1 MFRKHGPVDICKVV
15 FLLFHVVYVQ
25 ATIQCARTLDEWN
38 KASAT
43 LQCQEPNYYHCLKD
57 ENGILTQQCLQRVW
71 IQSGMCP
78 EYNSR
83 VGRIDVFRC
92 QSEQKD
98 CPNTIFWSNAVYLY
112 PVCSDNFKPT
122 THSYTS
128 NKVTPPTNESTTP
141 SLTVTISDNEMT
153 TTLTIVLPLVCVPV
167 LFGIVVFLIMIYRR
181 RRKNGQS
188 STGKRQANSVP
199 HDHETE
205 LSLLEEKNEPDKTMD
220 HNCTRNDKRNSK
232 STDIAKKLDDL
243 ASEVEKMRQGSYILI
258 LLYPATV
265 SVHDFA
271 IKEEA
276 RKKLETSVNLQ
287 NDYEKWMNDKT
298 KSSYVFK
305 DWITSIEDFNI
316 DGIKTTLVDILQAIK
331 NDEKKFVFVFPFI
344 VWSQNENLNKIGEWK
359 FCRQKTMQRDL
370 KSF

>member
-1 MFRKHGPVDICKVV
+1 MLRKHCPVDICKLV

-25 ATIQCARTLDEWN
+25 AIIKCARTLDEWN

-43 LQCQEPNYYHCLKD
+43 LQCQEPNYYHCLRD

-71 IQSGMCP
+71 IQNGMCP

-92 QSEQKD
+92 QSEQKN
-98 CPNTIFWSNAVYLY
+98 CPNTIFWSNAVYFY
-112 PVCSDNFKPT
+112 PVCFDNFKPT

-181 RRKNGQS
+181 RRKNGES

-199 HDHETE
+199 HDLETE
-205 LSLLEEKNEPDKTMD
+205 LSLLEEKK
-220 HNCTRNDKRNSK
+220 
-232 STDIAKKLDDL
+232 
-243 ASEVEKMRQGSYILI
+243 
-258 LLYPATV
+258 
-265 SVHDFA
+265 
-271 IKEEA
+271 
-276 RKKLETSVNLQ
+276 
-287 NDYEKWMNDKT
+287 
-298 KSSYVFK
+298 
-305 DWITSIEDFNI
+305 
-316 DGIKTTLVDILQAIK
+316 
-331 NDEKKFVFVFPFI
+331 
-344 VWSQNENLNKIGEWK
+344 
-359 FCRQKTMQRDL
+359 
-370 KSF
+370 